1 MCGVIR
7 VLGCVLTLTL
17 ILCGVMVGPARAQI
31 DPDVADDV
39 AAATV
44 LLSALITQT
53 ENGITTDNKRCFL
66 GSGSVVSPDGR
77 YILTTS
83 HVVSLL
89 DSAISHAAETEAALL
104 EDNPGREITV
114 QVKEIVVSVVEHATG
129 VPDPRYRA
137 KVVAQDEIL
146 DLAML
151 RITGDSPGRDHERR
165 LRIPHLTLDLGAVQT
180 GQPVTLVGYPV
191 FAPLSTHDQGCA
203 PIPEFQSVQ
212 MFLGTVSGFA
222 GQDLDRLRVTA
233 PGSAGMSGGAAVNA
247 AGQLIGVPA
256 QIQQMAAGGVVEV
269 IRIERAAT
277 MLEEVI
283 PGITAPTPAGLTLTP
298 PSMEV
303 TLTPHP
309 PTATPIPTP
318 APPTP
323 VPPTPTPVPP
333 STANQADESLLPAS
347 VRGQVIAQG
356 AVEVPEGD
364 VQWRT
369 VRIRALMPAD
379 APFKARPLGFV
390 LASTGPIRLV
400 DQGSGEQHQL
410 LRGDAVL
417 VPGGTVQQR
426 SSLADEPISYFA
438 IELVAVSDPAPPE
451 DAEMARVLQLEDPF
465 PAPTGLRNL
474 YLLSETL
481 RSDETYSIPDFG
493 TTNMV
498 FITHGVAII
507 DRPGEEPVVLLPGE
521 AASPSGEFQISVTPG
536 GEDTM
541 AFVVAIIGPEA
552 D

>member
-318 APPTP
+318 

-347 VRGQVIAQG
+347 VREQVIAQG
-356 AVEVPEGD
+356 VVELPDGD
-364 VQWRT
+364 VLWRT
-369 VRIRALMPAD
+369 VWNRAPLSAD

-390 LASTGPIRLV
+390 LASTGPILLV
-400 DQGSGEQHQL
+400 DQASGEQHRL
-410 LRGDAVL
+410 LRGDATL
-417 VPGGTVQQR
+417 VPGGTMQRR
-426 SSLADEPISYFA
+426 SSLADEPINYFT
-438 IELVAVSDPAPPE
+438 IELVAVNAPAPPE
-451 DAEMARVLQLEDPF
+451 DAEEAIVLEIEDSF
-465 PAPTGLRNL
+465 PAPPGLHNL
-474 YLLSETL
+474 YLLSDTL

-498 FITHGVAII
+498 FITDGVANI
-507 DRPGEEPVVLLPGE
+507 DRPGEEPVILLPGE
-521 AASPSGEFQISVTPG
+521 AASLSGEFQMSVAPG